1 MLRINIGR
9 YNKKRNYE
17 DNGKKQIMKKMKR
30 KNKNKK
36 LEEKR
41 TIRNRNKK
49 YEQRLIK
56 MNITE
61 K

>member
-17 DNGKKQIMKKMKR
+17 DNVKRQIMKKIKR

-49 YEQRLIK
+49 
-56 MNITE
+56 
-61 K
+61 

>member
-1 MLRINIGR
+1 MLRINIPR

-17 DNGKKQIMKKMKR
+17 DNVKKQIMKKIKR
-30 KNKNKK
+30 MNKNKN

-49 YEQRLIK
+49 
-56 MNITE
+56 
-61 K
+61 